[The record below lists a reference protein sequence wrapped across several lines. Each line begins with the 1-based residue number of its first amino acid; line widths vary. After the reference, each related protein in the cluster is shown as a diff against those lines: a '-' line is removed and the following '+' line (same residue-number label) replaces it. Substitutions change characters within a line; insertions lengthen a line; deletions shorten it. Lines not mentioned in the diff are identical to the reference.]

1 MLVIRIHALTRG
13 NSTAHCVKY
22 RHKFPYNSFEEIKC
36 SYLILFDEV
45 YIYMSIFEEQVVY
58 KKENIRS
65 NNT

>member
-13 NSTAHCVKY
+13 NSIHCSKY
-22 RHKFPYNSFEEIKC
+22 RRKFPYNSFEEIKC